1 MISNSNSYSNSYSDS
16 YSKNYNNKD
25 NNNNISPNGLTLS
38 YKNELPADLRDRIV
52 DYVKQQDKLYDFL
65 KYDERQLKVCFL
77 EEIIDI
83 FQQAIRNACN
93 AHNVATEGVKDF
105 LVDNWVKLRVDEL
118 IQLII
123 TYVYNH
129 SPLAVET
136 MTRGIKQFKKLQQ
149 ELCKDIIDNWF
160 AIIGHD
166 SLTS

>member
-1 MISNSNSYSNSYSDS
+1 MISNSDSDS
-16 YSKNYNNKD
+16 NLNSKNSINKD

-38 YKNELPADLRDRIV
+38 YKNELPADLRDRLV
-52 DYVKQQDKLYDFL
+52 DYVKQQDKLNDFL
-65 KYDERQLKVCFL
+65 KYDERQLKVYFL

-105 LVDNWVKLRVDEL
+105 LVDNWVNLRVDEL

-136 MTRGIKQFKKLQQ
+136 MTRGIKQFKKLRQ

-160 AIIGHD
+160 VIIGHD
-166 SLTS
+166 SLTSLKN

>member
-25 NNNNISPNGLTLS
+25 NNNNISPNGLTLG
-38 YKNELPADLRDRIV
+38 YKNEPANLCDRLI
-52 DYVKQQDKLYDFL
+52 DYVKQQDKLNDFL
-65 KYDERQLKVCFL
+65 RYDERQLKVYFL

-93 AHNVATEGVKDF
+93 AHNVGIEGVKDF

-118 IQLII
+118 IQPII

-129 SPLAVET
+129 SSLVVEIN
-136 MTRGIKQFKKLQQ
+136 TRGIKQFKKLRQ

>member
-1 MISNSNSYSNSYSDS
+1 MHNL
-16 YSKNYNNKD
+16 
-25 NNNNISPNGLTLS
+25 GT
-38 YKNELPADLRDRIV
+38 EV
-52 DYVKQQDKLYDFL
+52 VWEFL
-65 KYDERQLKVCFL
+65 K
-77 EEIIDI
+77 
-83 FQQAIRNACN
+83 
-93 AHNVATEGVKDF
+93 
-105 LVDNWVKLRVDEL
+105 DNWVKLRIDEL